1 MIFNNS
7 RLSKSQFMIKSSF
20 LLLSLLFIS
29 FIPCN
34 SQTKIPLQK
43 VGSLY
48 YIPCKVNGLNMKFIF
63 DSGASNVT
71 ISLTEALFMLKND
84 YLTEQNIIGTNK
96 FSIANGEIMEGTRI
110 ILNSIIIGGIEL
122 RNVETS
128 IVHTPNAPLLL
139 GQSALSKLGKY
150 NFDYFNNTLTVFG
163 GNSTNN
169 TSTNNSSNGCITGNC
184 LNGQGTYTFE
194 NGQKYVGEFK
204 DGKKNEQGTY
214 TWPTGDKYVG
224 QWLNDERYGQGTQ
237 TWPTGDKYV
246 GQWLNDE
253 RYGQGTQTLATGEKY
268 VGEFKDGKFNGYGI
282 YTWPNGNKYVGDF
295 LDDVKQGTGTLTS
308 PGNYVYVGQFANNL
322 INGNGTMNFSDGS
335 KYSGEFKDGT
345 PHGNGT
351 LLNSEMKY
359 VGGFKNGLRHGYGNA
374 TMLKNGTF
382 AIVQFDN
389 GVLID
394 VKFK

>member
-1 MIFNNS
+1 
-7 RLSKSQFMIKSSF
+7 MIKSVF
-20 LLLSLLFIS
+20 LSLSFLFIS

-122 RNVETS
+122 RNVEAS

-163 GNSTNN
+163 GNSINN

-184 LNGQGTYTFE
+184 LNGQGTYTTTE
-194 NGQKYVGEFK
+194 GDKYIGEFR
-204 DGKKNEQGTY
+204 DGNYNGYGTY
-214 TWPTGDKYVG
+214 TWPDGQKYVG
-224 QWLNDERYGQGTQ
+224 QWLNGEKNGQGTQ
-237 TWPTGDKYV
+237 TWPEGFKYV
-246 GQWLNDE
+246 GQWLNGK
-253 RYGQGTQTLATGEKY
+253 RNGQGTFTNPDGDIY
-268 VGEFKDGKFNGYGI
+268 NGEFKDGKLHGYGT
-282 YTWPNGNKYVGDF
+282 YTWTDGKKYVGQF
-295 LDDVKQGTGTLTS
+295 VADVKQGTGTLTS
-308 PGNYVYVGQFANNL
+308 PGIYVYVGQFANNL